1 MDISEEER
9 ARRTE
14 IVRHLKAMY
23 PGDAVDL
30 CELKFSSAF
39 ELAVA
44 TVLSAQCTDVTVN
57 SVTPALFARFS
68 TPALLAQ
75 ASLEEVEKLIY
86 STGFYRNKAKN
97 LISLAQGLVTG
108 FAGEM
113 PSGME
118 DLVTLAGIGRK
129 TANVIRSVA
138 FGLPGLAVDT
148 HVIRLSG
155 RLGLTQSSDPVKI
168 ERDYETWLDERELG
182 GMSLRLILHGRR
194 ICNARK
200 PLCDRCELAQL
211 CPSAFTAR

>member
-1 MDISEEER
+1 MAISEQEL

-14 IVRHLKAMY
+14 IVHLLKSAY

-30 CELKFSSAF
+30 CELRFSSGF

-44 TVLSAQCTDVTVN
+44 TVLSAQCTDATVN
-57 SVTPALFARFS
+57 SVTPALFARFP
-68 TPALLAQ
+68 TPELLSE
-75 ASLEEVEKLIY
+75 ASVDEVEKLIY

-97 LISLAQGLVTG
+97 IISLAQGLVAN

-113 PSGME
+113 PSRME
-118 DLVTLAGIGRK
+118 ELITLAGIGRK

-155 RLGLTQSSDPVKI
+155 RLGLSDSSDPVKI
-168 ERDYETWLDERELG
+168 ERDYETWLGEGELG

-194 ICNARK
+194 VCTARK
-200 PLCDRCELAQL
+200 PSCGQCELAHL
-211 CPSAFTAR
+211 CPSASVAW